1 MWSIFDLAVGRFLTC
16 SRSFFDLVAPLTRSL
31 FDSRK
36 SFFDLARGTSLYIIV
51 PIFPFLC
58 ASMNPFDTRAFFA
71 SVIVCA
77 CLISN
82 SFMSCERDTANHSG
96 LRSSFHTPSRRKYTA
111 CSFASSRPALNLMN
125 ARNCWMK
132 SSFSIAT
139 SALPPV
145 ALFRLTAVSL
155 PCPPSCLRGFLPSPC
170 PRLAPLSAPR
180 PSRPRRRRCS
190 RPAHRGCRLY
200 PS

>member
-139 SALPPV
+139 SSLPPV
-145 ALFRLTAVSL
+145 ASRRYSRFPSAASFGFSRISPVSL
-155 PCPPSCLRGFLPSPC
+155 STAGSSCGASTV
-170 PRLAPLSAPR
+170 SA
-180 PSRPRRRRCS
+180 SAS
-190 RPAHRGCRLY
+190 
-200 PS
+200 